1 MKLNQIYLNTLI
13 KLVIVYFFFPFILLS
28 SDFSIFISQSQI
40 RDWKTG
46 EKTNVEFGFD
56 FDIDE
61 EYFIDSTFILKLTN
75 DSEYSL
81 YYDRSDDLE
90 IYFPTKNNIF
100 LEGKLIYPFGWILDP
115 YVAASGQTQITDMYK
130 YQKDRRVATAKFWD
144 PIISIQSS
152 GFTFKVPL
160 DSINSTVFNLA
171 TTLRQVRSDEYTF
184 LADDKKTKDIV
195 ENYKAE
201 IGLTISNEFNVK
213 LDDKNSVLKSKVV
226 VFSKYEDLEKWAYQ
240 QQIELQTKFL
250 GICVF
255 SFKLGLNYDE
265 DVSKQL
271 NYNQSMQLGINLALF
286 KD

>member
-1 MKLNQIYLNTLI
+1 LLI
-13 KLVIVYFFFPFILLS
+13 S

-40 RDWKTG
+40 RDWRTS

-61 EYFIDSTFILKLTN
+61 EFFIDSTFVFKLTN

-90 IYFPTKNNIF
+90 IYFPTKNNIY

-115 YVAASGQTQITDMYK
+115 YVSASGQTQITDMYK
-130 YQKDRRVATAKFWD
+130 YQGERRIQTAKLWD
-144 PIISIQSS
+144 PVISIQSS

-160 DSINSTVFNLA
+160 DSINSTIFNLA
-171 TTLRQVRSDEYTF
+171 TTLRQVRSNEYSL
-184 LADDKKTKDIV
+184 LADDKKTKDFI
-195 ENYKAE
+195 ENYRAE
-201 IGLTISNEFNVK
+201 IGLTVSNELNIK
-213 LDDKNSVLKSKVV
+213 LDKENATLKSKVV

-255 SFKLGLNYDE
+255 SFKLDLNYDE

-271 NYNQSMQLGINLALF
+271 NYNQSMQLGVNLALF

>member
-1 MKLNQIYLNTLI
+1 MKIRLSILI
-13 KLVIVYFFFPFILLS
+13 IFLPIILVS
-28 SDFSIFISQSQI
+28 SDFSTFISQSQL

-61 EYFIDSTFILKLTN
+61 EYIIDSTFIFKLTN

-90 IYFPTKNNIF
+90 IYFPTKNNIY

-115 YVAASGQTQITDMYK
+115 YVSASGQTQITDMFK
-130 YQKDRRVATAKFWD
+130 YHGERRVATAKFWD
-144 PIISIQSS
+144 PITSIQSS
-152 GFTFKVPL
+152 GFTFKIPL

-171 TTLRQVRSDEYTF
+171 TTLRQVRSEDYTL
-184 LADDKKTKDIV
+184 LADDKKTKDIE
-195 ENYKAE
+195 ENYRAE
-201 IGLTISNEFNVK
+201 IGLTVSNEFNIK
-213 LDDKNSVLKSKVV
+213 LDDKNAVLKSRVI

-255 SFKLGLNYDE
+255 SFKLDLNYDE

-271 NYNQSMQLGINLALF
+271 NYNQSMQLGVNLALF

>member
-1 MKLNQIYLNTLI
+1 MKT
-13 KLVIVYFFFPFILLS
+13 KLLILLILPIS
-28 SDFSIFISQSQI
+28 LFCSDFSLFISQSQL

-61 EYFIDSTFILKLTN
+61 DFLIDSTFVFKLAN
-75 DSEYSL
+75 DTEYSI
-81 YYDRSDDLE
+81 YFDRSNKVE
-90 IYFPTKNNIF
+90 VYFPTKNNIF
-100 LEGKLIYPFGWILDP
+100 LEGKFIYPSGWILDP
-115 YVAASGQTQITDMYK
+115 YIAASGQTQITDMYR
-130 YQKDRRVATAKFWD
+130 YQGERRVQTAKLWD
-144 PIISIQSS
+144 PVTSIQSS
-152 GFTFKVPL
+152 GFTFKVPI
-160 DSINSTVFNLA
+160 DSTNIAIFNMA
-171 TTLRQVRSDEYTF
+171 TTLRQIRSSEFT
-184 LADDKKTKDIV
+184 LLSDDKKTRDIK
-195 ENYKAE
+195 EAYKAE
-201 IGLTISNEFNVK
+201 IGLTLSNELNIK
-213 LDDKNSVLKSKVV
+213 LDDNNAVLKSKVI

-250 GICVF
+250 KICVF

>member
-1 MKLNQIYLNTLI
+1 MI
-13 KLVIVYFFFPFILLS
+13 KSIMIILFFLS
-28 SDFSIFISQSQI
+28 IQNLFCSDFSIFISQSQI
-40 RDWKTG
+40 RDWRTG

-61 EYFIDSTFILKLTN
+61 EFFIDSTFVFKLTN

-90 IYFPTKNNIF
+90 IYFPTKNNIY

-115 YVAASGQTQITDMYK
+115 YVSASGQTQITDMYK
-130 YQKDRRVATAKFWD
+130 YQMERRVATAKFWD

-171 TTLRQVRSDEYTF
+171 STLRQVRSEDYTL
-184 LADDKKTKDIV
+184 LADDKKTKDII
-195 ENYKAE
+195 ENYRAE
-201 IGLTISNEFNVK
+201 IGLTFSNELNVK
-213 LDDKNSVLKSKVV
+213 LDKENATLKSKVV

-255 SFKLGLNYDE
+255 SFKLDLNYDE

>member
-1 MKLNQIYLNTLI
+1 MKIRLSILI
-13 KLVIVYFFFPFILLS
+13 IFLPIILVS
-28 SDFSIFISQSQI
+28 SDFSTFISQSQL
-40 RDWKTG
+40 RDWRTG

-61 EYFIDSTFILKLTN
+61 EFFIDSTFVFKLTN

-90 IYFPTKNNIF
+90 IYFPTKNNIY

-115 YVAASGQTQITDMYK
+115 YVSASGQTQITDMFK
-130 YQKDRRVATAKFWD
+130 YHGERRVATAKFWD
-144 PIISIQSS
+144 PITSIQSS
-152 GFTFKVPL
+152 GFTFKVLL

-171 TTLRQVRSDEYTF
+171 TTLRQIRSENYPL
-184 LADDKKTKDIV
+184 LADDKKTRDVI
-195 ENYKAE
+195 ENYKSE
-201 IGLTISNEFNVK
+201 IGLTVSNEFNVK

>member
-1 MKLNQIYLNTLI
+1 MIIL
-13 KLVIVYFFFPFILLS
+13 FFLS
-28 SDFSIFISQSQI
+28 IQNLFCSDFSIFISQSQI
-40 RDWKTG
+40 RDWRTG

-61 EYFIDSTFILKLTN
+61 EFFIDSTFVFKLTN

-90 IYFPTKNNIF
+90 IYFPTKNNIY

-115 YVAASGQTQITDMYK
+115 YVSASGQTQITDMYK
-130 YQKDRRVATAKFWD
+130 YQMERRVATAKFWD

-171 TTLRQVRSDEYTF
+171 STLRQVRSEDYTL
-184 LADDKKTKDIV
+184 LADDKKTKDII
-195 ENYKAE
+195 ENYRAE
-201 IGLTISNEFNVK
+201 IGLTFSNELNVK
-213 LDDKNSVLKSKVV
+213 LDKENATLKSKVV

-255 SFKLGLNYDE
+255 SFKLDLNYDE